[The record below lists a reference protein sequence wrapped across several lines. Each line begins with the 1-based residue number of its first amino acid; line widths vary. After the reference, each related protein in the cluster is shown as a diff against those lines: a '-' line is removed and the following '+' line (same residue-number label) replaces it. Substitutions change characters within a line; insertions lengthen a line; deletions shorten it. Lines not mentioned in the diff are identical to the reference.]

1 MNERIRIVIQIV
13 ALLTICAFVIWSVV
27 YFHSNGIYPRMR
39 QWLEMDKGYI
49 TVLYN
54 LALMVIT
61 GTVLGILME
70 RITRLLGWNV
80 HKIEHFDRKDTA
92 RKEC

>member
-1 MNERIRIVIQIV
+1 MNERIRIIIQI
-13 ALLTICAFVIWSVV
+13 AILLLICAFIIWSVA
-27 YFHSNGIYPRMR
+27 YFHSNGIYPSMR
-39 QWLEMDKGYI
+39 RWLELDKGYI

>member
-1 MNERIRIVIQIV
+1 MSERKRIAIQIV
-13 ALLTICAFVIWSVV
+13 ALLTTCVFIIWSVV
-27 YFHSNGIYPRMR
+27 YFHSNGIHSQMR

-49 TVLYN
+49 TVIYN
-54 LALMVIT
+54 LALMVVT

-80 HKIEHFDRKDTA
+80 HKIEHFDSEGTTGKG
-92 RKEC
+92 C